1 MYERLRL
8 IDGKQM
14 QFSKCSKQYTC
25 TSTVYFIVIYEKV
38 LVSQLLSCN
47 PLDKL
52 WLLLFAHL
60 IAPIN
65 VINICCKKKKKKKS
79 PLNQRLLDCPH
90 KKNKSIHCLK
100 LPMFMCTWQGPL
112 AAVWTD
118 GLLWSRLGWMVGPA
132 EMQLLLHVGLDL
144 TMAWTWIWI
153 YVLYLIK
160 P

>member
-65 VINICCKKKKKKKS
+65 VINICCKKKKKKK
-79 PLNQRLLDCPH
+79 
-90 KKNKSIHCLK
+90 K
-100 LPMFMCTWQGPL
+100 
-112 AAVWTD
+112 
-118 GLLWSRLGWMVGPA
+118 
-132 EMQLLLHVGLDL
+132 
-144 TMAWTWIWI
+144 
-153 YVLYLIK
+153 VL
-160 P
+160 